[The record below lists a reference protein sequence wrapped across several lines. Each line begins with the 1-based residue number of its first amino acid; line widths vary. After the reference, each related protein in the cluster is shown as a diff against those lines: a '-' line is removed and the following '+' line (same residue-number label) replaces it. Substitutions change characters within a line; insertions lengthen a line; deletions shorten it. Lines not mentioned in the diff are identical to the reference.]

1 MEIDKV
7 YEDADDVLLSSER
20 PPPSSEFLDSFW
32 ISKSSP
38 SFQASGTTTM
48 VHLQNSPPEN
58 GRLGGFL
65 PCLEKEENG
74 IEDYDPCLHP
84 PEKKRRLTVDQ
95 VKYLEKSFEVENKLE
110 PDRKVQL
117 AKDLGLQP
125 RQVAI
130 WFQNRRARYKTK
142 QLEKDYDSLKEC
154 YDKLRDDHDR
164 LSKENEK
171 LRLEVESLKGK
182 VPGAEKQSL
191 DVTNS
196 DDPEPTEVPP
206 HTSSISQNVISENVM
221 VIKQEDANSAKSD
234 VFDSESPPCADANL
248 VSLFQPVDSSRVLDQ
263 DPSDF
268 SQDDEDDSCRILPP
282 PCLPKLEIESYE
294 DLNADTCN
302 LGSSVD
308 DQTFWFW
315 S

>member
-1 MEIDKV
+1 MINASDIGTEN
-7 YEDADDVLLSSER
+7 S
-20 PPPSSEFLDSFW
+20 
-32 ISKSSP
+32 
-38 SFQASGTTTM
+38 ASGTTTM
-48 VHLQNSPPEN
+48 VHFQNSPPEN

-65 PCLEKEENG
+65 PSLEKEENG

-164 LSKENEK
+164 LSEENEK
-171 LRLEVESLKGK
+171 LRLEV
-182 VPGAEKQSL
+182 
-191 DVTNS
+191 
-196 DDPEPTEVPP
+196 
-206 HTSSISQNVISENVM
+206 I
-221 VIKQEDANSAKSD
+221 
-234 VFDSESPPCADANL
+234 
-248 VSLFQPVDSSRVLDQ
+248 VSL
-263 DPSDF
+263 
-268 SQDDEDDSCRILPP
+268 
-282 PCLPKLEIESYE
+282 
-294 DLNADTCN
+294 
-302 LGSSVD
+302 
-308 DQTFWFW
+308 
-315 S
+315 